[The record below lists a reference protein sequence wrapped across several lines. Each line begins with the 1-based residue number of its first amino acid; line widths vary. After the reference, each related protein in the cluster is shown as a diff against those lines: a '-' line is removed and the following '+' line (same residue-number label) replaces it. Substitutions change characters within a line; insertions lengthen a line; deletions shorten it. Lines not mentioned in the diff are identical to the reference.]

1 MRRYGNEI
9 EVEVDVELRMKD
21 LLKILTD
28 LDDESKAAVKEFL
41 ETGSF
46 NGDKNEVVYNEE
58 HDATGEY
65 DLSTEDIIEYINSYV
80 MDKGEIF
87 QECFAD
93 DFELPSDD
101 HRIVV
106 DAPNMIAKIEFEEFY
121 KKFSEKWNISKY

>member
-9 EVEVDVELRMKD
+9 DVEVDVELKMKD

-28 LDDESKAAVKEFL
+28 LDDESKASVKEFL

-46 NGDKNEVVYNEE
+46 NGDKNEVVYYEA
-58 HDATGEY
+58 HDTTTKY

-80 MDKGEIF
+80 FEKNNIF

-101 HRIVV
+101 HRIVI
-106 DAPNMIAKIEFEEFY
+106 DAPNMIAKVEFEEFY
-121 KKFSEKWNISKY
+121 EKFSEKWNISKY